1 MAVHITSL
9 NSGSNGN
16 CYYIGNSTEAV
27 LIDAGISCRET
38 EKRMKRLG
46 LEMSVVKA
54 IFVSHEHSD
63 HITGISVL
71 SKKHRLP
78 VYITDATM
86 KASRISVP
94 QELLY
99 SFSAGSSISIGNL
112 QVTAF
117 RKYHDASDPHS
128 FMVSDGQ
135 VNIGIITDIGH
146 ACREVVNCFAQCHA
160 VFLESNYCDTML
172 ANSDYPFHLKRR
184 ISSDHGHLSNAAA
197 LELFTKY
204 RSKQLSHLI
213 LSHLS
218 KNNNRPDLV
227 NELFSAHAGG
237 TKIVVA
243 SRYEESELLYIEGS
257 PIEKVE
263 ERYEL
268 VEVKRIDKTE
278 VKRKQQISVKGNGQ
292 LSLF

>member
-1 MAVHITSL
+1 MAVYITSL

-16 CYYIGNSTEAV
+16 CYYIGNGKEAV

-38 EKRMKRLG
+38 ERRMQRLG

-71 SKKHRLP
+71 SKKYKLP
-78 VYITDATM
+78 VYITSSTM
-86 KASRISVP
+86 RSSRISVAP
-94 QELLY
+94 GLVLPFY
-99 SFSAGSSISIGNL
+99 AGTTISIGSL
-112 QVTAF
+112 QVTGF
-117 RKYHDASDPHS
+117 KKFHDASDPHS
-128 FMVSDGQ
+128 FMVSDGG

-146 ACREVVNCFAQCHA
+146 ACKEVVNCFSQCHA

-172 ANSDYPFHLKRR
+172 ANSDYPYHLKKR

-197 LELFTKY
+197 LELFLTY
-204 RSKQLSHLI
+204 RGKQLSHLI

-218 KNNNRPDLV
+218 KNNNKPELV
-227 NELFSAHAGG
+227 NELFSAHAGE

-243 SRYEESELLYIEGS
+243 SRYEETQVFCIEGL
-257 PIEKVE
+257 PVE
-263 ERYEL
+263 S
-268 VEVKRIDKTE
+268 KAPFFRIVPKPE
-278 VKRKQQISVKGNGQ
+278 Q

>member
-1 MAVHITSL
+1 MAVYITSL

-16 CYYIGNSTEAV
+16 CYYIGNQSEAV

-38 EKRMKRLG
+38 ERRMMRLG

-54 IFVSHEHSD
+54 IFVTHEHSD

-71 SKKHRLP
+71 SKKHRIP
-78 VYITDATM
+78 VYITNATM
-86 KASRISVP
+86 RASNISIAP
-94 QELLY
+94 ELLY
-99 SFSAGSSISIGNL
+99 SFAAANTISIGQL
-112 QVTAF
+112 QITAF
-117 RKYHDASDPHS
+117 KKFHDASDPHS

-146 ACREVVNCFAQCHA
+146 ACKEVVNCFAQCHA

-197 LELFTKY
+197 LELFKTH
-204 RSKQLSHLI
+204 RSNQLSHLI

-218 KNNNRPDLV
+218 KNNNKPELV
-227 NELFSAHAGG
+227 NELFSAHAGA

-243 SRYEESELLYIEGS
+243 SRYEESELFYIDGT
-257 PIEKVE
+257 PIKSSIPFA
-263 ERYEL
+263 RP
-268 VEVKRIDKTE
+268 VKTNKTF
-278 VKRKQQISVKGNGQ
+278 KGNGQ